1 MEISDQKI
9 RNDILNY
16 NGSLVVRASAG
27 SGKTTI
33 MVEKIKKV
41 LDEIKDHKTV
51 AATTFTRKATQEIR
65 KKCRE
70 LGGEKTFLVT
80 TNDSFV
86 EQEII
91 RPFINDAHRT
101 QEVKWDEVDLS
112 RLNISNYNF
121 NSLDLSDFSNSY
133 DRKDSKATY
142 GLLLKELIDN
152 HILAKYFDNKNNF
165 KFELALFILK
175 NSKACKEYLKY
186 KYKMIF
192 IDEYQDSD
200 GTMHELFM
208 YLNSELGIDI
218 FIVGD
223 VKQAIYLWRGAK
235 EDIFEKIPTNI
246 EQKELWHNFRSHFE
260 IVNYAAVIH
269 EPKAIYS
276 ISGQTSG
283 RVKIVDLE
291 IHRLGELLNSSLVDL
306 NREITIIIRTNQEA
320 QKLKD
325 ELLDN
330 YDLNF
335 EFIPST
341 PLDQNQSENTFILRL
356 IAKKFYDRNFSMFDF
371 AEECGLEIRKNKIEE
386 LNRTFNELINLF
398 NLSMNEEFNLDLFN
412 KIIQD
417 VSIQIEIS
425 FSESEL
431 MWLKETLSNHTFR
444 DAFVPSK
451 NKHKIMT
458 IFSAKGLEFE
468 QVIGFGKDYNL
479 KDTNQRNNHYV
490 LVTRAKDKLILIN
503 EINGINGMNYLE
515 QVDEKISKNSKSTS
529 DFFYQHSYF

>member
-33 MVEKIKKV
+33 MVKKIKKV
-41 LDEIKDHKTV
+41 LGEIKDHKTV

-65 KKCRE
+65 KKYRE

-101 QEVKWDEVDLS
+101 QEVKWDEVDL
-112 RLNISNYNF
+112 RGLNISNYNF
-121 NSLDLSDFSNSY
+121 SLLDLSDFSNSY
-133 DRKDSKATY
+133 DGKDSKATY

-152 HILAKYFDNKNNF
+152 HILAKYFDNKKNF

-175 NSKACKEYLKY
+175 NSKACREYLKY

-200 GTMHELFM
+200 SMMHELFM
-208 YLNSELGIDI
+208 YLNSELGIDV

-235 EDIFEKIPTNI
+235 EDIFDKIPTNI
-246 EQKELWHNFRSHFE
+246 EQKELWYNFRSHFE

-269 EPKAIYS
+269 EPKAIDNK
-276 ISGQTSG
+276 SGQTSG
-283 RVKIVDLE
+283 HVKIVDLGVSG
-291 IHRLGELLNSSLVDL
+291 LGKILKSPLVDL
-306 NREITIIIRTNQEA
+306 NMEITIIIRTNQEA
-320 QKLKD
+320 QELKD

-330 YDLNF
+330 YNLNF

-356 IAKKFYDRNFSMFDF
+356 IAKRFYDKTFSIFDF
-371 AEECGLEIRKNKIEE
+371 VEECGLEIRKSKIEE

-398 NLSMNEEFNLDLFN
+398 NFSISEEFNLDLFT

-417 VSIQIEIS
+417 IS
-425 FSESEL
+425 VQLEVLFSESEL
-431 MWLKETLSNHTFR
+431 MLLKETLSNHTFR
-444 DAFVPSK
+444 EAFVPSK

-479 KDTNQRNNHYV
+479 EDTNQRNNHYV

-503 EINGINGMNYLE
+503 GENYLE
-515 QVDEKISKNSKSTS
+515 QVDAKISKNSESTS
-529 DFFYQHSYF
+529 DFFYQHSYFQ

>member
-1 MEISDQKI
+1 MEISDQKT

-33 MVEKIKKV
+33 MVKKIKKV
-41 LDEIKDHKTV
+41 LGEIKDHKTV

-65 KKCRE
+65 KRYRE

-86 EQEII
+86 EQEVI

-112 RLNISNYNF
+112 GLNISNYNF

-133 DRKDSKATY
+133 DRKDSKETY

-200 GTMHELFM
+200 SMMHELFM

-235 EDIFEKIPTNI
+235 EDIFDKIPTNI
-246 EQKELWHNFRSHFE
+246 EQKNCGIILD
-260 IVNYAAVIH
+260 
-269 EPKAIYS
+269 PTLK
-276 ISGQTSG
+276 
-283 RVKIVDLE
+283 
-291 IHRLGELLNSSLVDL
+291 LL
-306 NREITIIIRTNQEA
+306 I
-320 QKLKD
+320 
-325 ELLDN
+325 
-330 YDLNF
+330 
-335 EFIPST
+335 
-341 PLDQNQSENTFILRL
+341 
-356 IAKKFYDRNFSMFDF
+356 M
-371 AEECGLEIRKNKIEE
+371 
-386 LNRTFNELINLF
+386 
-398 NLSMNEEFNLDLFN
+398 
-412 KIIQD
+412 
-417 VSIQIEIS
+417 
-425 FSESEL
+425 L
-431 MWLKETLSNHTFR
+431 M
-444 DAFVPSK
+444 
-451 NKHKIMT
+451 
-458 IFSAKGLEFE
+458 
-468 QVIGFGKDYNL
+468 
-479 KDTNQRNNHYV
+479 
-490 LVTRAKDKLILIN
+490 
-503 EINGINGMNYLE
+503 
-515 QVDEKISKNSKSTS
+515 
-529 DFFYQHSYF
+529 